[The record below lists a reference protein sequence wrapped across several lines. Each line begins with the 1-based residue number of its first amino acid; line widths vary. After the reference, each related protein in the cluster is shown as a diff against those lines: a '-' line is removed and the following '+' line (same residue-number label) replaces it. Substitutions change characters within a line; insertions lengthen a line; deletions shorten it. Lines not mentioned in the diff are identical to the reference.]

1 MTAAVVRL
9 LVLFYAARDLDRAR
23 CLFEAVLT
31 AEFVRMKHLEDLT
44 YWSATL
50 RGGSELELWPAG
62 PTRPPSRVQLELE
75 VTDLDAAA
83 ERLTAAGV
91 EVRRLTDAVLVTDPN
106 GNIVALTVSR
116 PAPRR

>member
-1 MTAAVVRL
+1 MIRL
-9 LVLFYAARDLDRAR
+9 SLFYAARDLDRAR

-62 PTRPPSRVQLELE
+62 PTRPPSRGQLEIAIP
-75 VTDLDAAA
+75 DLDAATD
-83 ERLTAAGV
+83 RLDAAGFGA
-91 EVRRLTDAVLVTDPN
+91 RRLTGTALVQDLN
-106 GNIVALTVSR
+106 GNVIALTVSR
-116 PAPRR
+116 PAPRRSAG